1 LTVKVLASPAEQA
14 SASRFLASLVIA
26 RVPLFLFQAVQ
37 ASLLPKLAGL
47 AGAGR
52 HAEFRRG
59 LSRLLTAVLVVV
71 AVAVIGAWTLGP
83 WVVRLLFGEGF
94 ELGHHDLGLLA
105 AASGAYMVALTFA
118 QALIALS
125 RYLWAALG
133 WLAGV
138 VGFIFVTAVGSDLI
152 LRAELGFLA
161 GSLGAAAI
169 LGLLTLFVLA
179 TCNSAGAVR
188 QEIVEP

>member
-1 LTVKVLASPAEQA
+1 LVTPGPGAPWSELSIALGYLLAGSVLGQFLVNAGPLTVKVLASPAEQ
-14 SASRFLASLVIA
+14 RFLASLVIA

-52 HAEFRRG
+52 HADFRRG

-71 AVAVIGAWTLGP
+71 VVAIIGAWTFGP

-125 RYLWAALG
+125 RYPMG
-133 WLAGV
+133 GPWLAGR
-138 VGFIFVTAVGSDLI
+138 SRRL
-152 LRAELGFLA
+152 
-161 GSLGAAAI
+161 
-169 LGLLTLFVLA
+169 
-179 TCNSAGAVR
+179 
-188 QEIVEP
+188 